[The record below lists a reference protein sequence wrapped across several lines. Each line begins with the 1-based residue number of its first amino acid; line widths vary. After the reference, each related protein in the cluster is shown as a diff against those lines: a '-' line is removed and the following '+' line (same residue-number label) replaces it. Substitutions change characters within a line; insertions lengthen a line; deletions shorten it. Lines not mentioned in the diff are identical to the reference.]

1 MLEGQNF
8 RMVPGGAPRYPV
20 YTVDMKFPIALI
32 QDLDIIIRSPLNENE
47 RVLAVC
53 DRAHRRLQQAMAA
66 LYPGSLVLTFT
77 AREINRRLMDKIT
90 HINEVPSRPLPQRV
104 LGRNMCVPYGKILRG
119 MAVPNTVTK
128 SLHTEKIFDH
138 EIKRFTVEEY
148 PDYSPLRNQIRTI
161 KSFDRPVLLV
171 DDLLHKG
178 YRLRELD
185 PLFKEVGLNVKKII
199 VGIMS
204 GRGKD
209 LAQLQGRKVECEYFI
224 PNLAYWFTES
234 LLYPFIGG
242 DSTEGQRLTEGM
254 LSTINLILPYEYP
267 EYLRG
272 VTEHALRRM
281 SMTALE
287 NARSILLALERRHQ
301 AVFSASLTLKRLAE
315 ALYSP
320 RIPDKGRHLQYNL
333 AMTASSYVEDDMAAF
348 RRICKEEEFH

>member
-1 MLEGQNF
+1 
-8 RMVPGGAPRYPV
+8 
-20 YTVDMKFPIALI
+20 
-32 QDLDIIIRSPLNENE
+32 
-47 RVLAVC
+47 
-53 DRAHRRLQQAMAA
+53 
-66 LYPGSLVLTFT
+66 
-77 AREINRRLMDKIT
+77 MDKIT

-209 LAQLQGRKVECEYFI
+209 LMA
-224 PNLAYWFTES
+224 
-234 LLYPFIGG
+234 
-242 DSTEGQRLTEGM
+242 
-254 LSTINLILPYEYP
+254 
-267 EYLRG
+267 
-272 VTEHALRRM
+272 H
-281 SMTALE
+281 
-287 NARSILLALERRHQ
+287 
-301 AVFSASLTLKRLAE
+301 SASLGRERVFPAQSAAVVCGVQSLSIYRRRVGPAGGAARLRPPD
-315 ALYSP
+315 LGQP
-320 RIPDKGRHLQYNL
+320 RSCPIPPPPLSAG
-333 AMTASSYVEDDMAAF
+333 AAT
-348 RRICKEEEFH
+348 RPSTSCP